1 MQSDT
6 EGMLVAGYCLTLS
19 FLSGIQAKGIFTKD
33 EIAHLYDA
41 ASLALAKLSPALMSP
56 EGRAFANKLLEKLAR
71 ETGSTLN

>member
-6 EGMLVAGYCLTLS
+6 EGMLIAGHCLALS

-41 ASLALAKLSPALMSP
+41 ASLALAKLDPALMSP
-56 EGRAFANKLLEKLAR
+56 GGRARANEMLEELAR
-71 ETGSTLN
+71 RAGQAQS